1 MRLEFILLFM
11 ALVAFSYN
19 YVHQQPIAL
28 SFDVKNP
35 LTPEEATLVAGAK
48 TDIGPLKLSYTASW
62 GRSLSSKLSFDLEV
76 APPKLP
82 YVDIQFT
89 TDSLPGILVRKGDVL
104 QEGDLIGFHSAETQR
119 QIEELQAKLGDEQD
133 ELIRAELQAKI
144 AELQKQN
151 EVHALVSGWVKSL
164 WVEQVEEELTVH
176 LRVVLSPHTQEEG
189 DDSHRGRSSGG
200 KNLESP

>member
-1 MRLEFILLFM
+1 MRLEFILLFI

-62 GRSLSSKLSFDLEV
+62 GRSLSSKLSFDLDV

-89 TDSLPGILVRKGDVL
+89 TDSLRGILVHKGATIE
-104 QEGDLIGFHSAETQR
+104 EGTLIGFHSSKTQE
-119 QIEELQAKLGDEQD
+119 QIAELQANLAKEQD
-133 ELIRAELQAKI
+133 ELIKAELEAKI
-144 AELQKQN
+144 AELQAEN
-151 EVHALVSGWVKSL
+151 EVHALVAGWVKSL
-164 WVEQVEEELTVH
+164 WVEQVEEQLTVH
-176 LRVVLSPHTQEEG
+176 LRVVL
-189 DDSHRGRSSGG
+189 GG
-200 KNLESP
+200 KNLESS